1 MSDIIENEVAQE
13 QPVAE
18 KMSLLAKAKSATMN
32 NQGLIIAGVAAVAV
46 VGIGYMTYRYCKHL
60 REIEDNAREYS
71 DAIKLAAARGEITTL
86 YDLDKSMVYLHPD
99 IAVEL
104 ACKNNII
111 TDEEAR
117 KAYDYLDEVA
127 ANSTAN
133 ALAMNSLLSTMIN
146 GDTMNLVQVGE
157 GNFNIRTGPLHEAI
171 AEVLGNDPLPNPD
184 GKKVINYL

>member
-1 MSDIIENEVAQE
+1 MSDIIEEAKVEELPVVEV
-13 QPVAE
+13 
-18 KMSLLAKAKSATMN
+18 SLLAKAKSAAMN

-46 VGIGYMTYRYCKHL
+46 AGIGYMTYRYCKHL
-60 REIEDNAREYS
+60 SLIEDSSRQYT
-71 DAIKLAAARGEITTL
+71 DAVKAAAARGEITTL

-171 AEVLGNDPLPNPD
+171 AEVFGNDPLPNPD